1 MRRNPLTE
9 LFLNFLISGQN
20 KCCIGKYGLYH
31 DNFSPK
37 KKKTNRICNV
47 IMKTVNAS
55 VFIVST
61 NSVACIAWWFPI
73 SSQFDCP
80 LLTHLG
86 LFARPTKTAILHRL
100 LTVTHKCC
108 HRVQRIFYVWPWFQ
122 LNFVVIFYSAC
133 SCLKKN
139 QIWTWQIKASCDC
152 VTNLA
157 KVNYSC
163 SGTTLQ
169 AMTAHE

>member
-1 MRRNPLTE
+1 MLHRKIW
-9 LFLNFLISGQN
+9 FLWQ
-20 KCCIGKYGLYH
+20 
-31 DNFSPK
+31 FSQK
-37 KKKTNRICNV
+37 KKKATHTCN
-47 IMKTVNAS
+47 IILKTVNAS
-55 VFIVST
+55 EFIVST

-157 KVNYSC
+157 KVNYPC
-163 SGTTLQ
+163 SGITLQ
-169 AMTAHE
+169 AMTADE